1 MQTSHKENLNEK
13 AYSFVTRLL
22 SRGELKPGQ
31 KLSEP
36 SLAAA
41 CGVSRTPMREAVR
54 RLVEEGVLY
63 QVVKSGTY
71 VTGFG
76 AKDVCDALGY
86 NQTHKAIE
94 RHVDEDD
101 GMKRPIIDRLGRT
114 QQAIFINESG
124 LYALILSSKLDS
136 AKRFKHWVTSEVLP
150 TIRKQGGYLVVKQGE
165 TDGQLMV
172 KALQLVKS
180 TLDARNQQISL
191 LLPKAEYT
199 ERVLAS
205 MGCLTVTQIAKE
217 LGLVAHELNT
227 LLCELGIQYKQSGQ
241 YLLYAPYVRKGLAQ
255 NRTIEFYLNDGTL
268 FTYTY
273 LVWTERGR
281 YFIHQLLKRIAA

>member
-1 MQTSHKENLNEK
+1 MNEIK
-13 AYSFVTRLL
+13 IFQNSEFGVIRTM
-22 SRGELKPGQ
+22 SNEQGEPLF
-31 KLSEP
+31 
-36 SLAAA
+36 
-41 CGVSRTPMREAVR
+41 CG
-54 RLVEEGVLY
+54 
-63 QVVKSGTY
+63 
-71 VTGFG
+71 
-76 AKDVCDALGY
+76 KDVAEALGY
-86 NQTHKAIE
+86 KKPLDAIAKHVEAEDSVKRGLLDSRGCNQKT
-94 RHVDEDD
+94 
-101 GMKRPIIDRLGRT
+101 
-114 QQAIFINESG
+114 IFINESG

-165 TDGQLMV
+165 TDEQLMA

-241 YLLYAPYVRKGLAQ
+241 YLLYAPYVRQDLAR
-255 NRTIEFYLNDGTL
+255 NRTIEFYFSDGTL
-268 FTYTY
+268 FTTTY